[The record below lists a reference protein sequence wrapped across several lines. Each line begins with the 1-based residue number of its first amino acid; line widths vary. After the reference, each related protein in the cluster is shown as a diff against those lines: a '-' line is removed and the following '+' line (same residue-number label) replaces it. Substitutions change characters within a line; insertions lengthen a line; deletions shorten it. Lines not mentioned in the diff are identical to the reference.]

1 MVDTTEASG
10 RAILIVVDIYRELS
24 ALVALLEQQGIEY
37 ALCGG
42 VALAIYGAPRATQD
56 IDLLV
61 RADELGRLRQAA
73 RESGFV
79 FESLPMEFSASG
91 VTVYRFTKLIEN
103 VPLMLDALIADGP
116 LAAVWQT
123 RQSFP
128 FEGGRLQV
136 ASREGLITMKL
147 AAGRPQDVADVKRLS
162 EVGRD

>member
-1 MVDTTEASG
+1 M
-10 RAILIVVDIYRELS
+10 VVDIYRELS
-24 ALVALLEQQGIEY
+24 ALVSLLEEQRIEY

-42 VALAIYGAPRATQD
+42 IALAVHGAPRATQD

-61 RADELGRLRQAA
+61 RAGELSRLRQVA

-128 FEGGRLQV
+128 FEGGTLHV
-136 ASREGLITMKL
+136 VSREGLITMKL
-147 AAGRPQDVADVKRLS
+147 AAGRPQDVADVRRLS
-162 EVGRD
+162 EVGRG